1 METSER
7 ASEGVK
13 NPNGKNTLPG
23 VPPPAPGS
31 SPSELPTAAER
42 EEITRPEHD
51 VPESRRRGEYP
62 TVPGGGN
69 NRMSGGRDAASAYVG
84 VRTVTPHLTA
94 VTSGSTV
101 SIRIEDKLANES
113 RRHATEPRLPRSVSV
128 APPPPLRDPEARTKG
143 VALLVAA
150 LALSV
155 GGLAALLLH
164 EPASEPVTW
173 DHGIDGHP
181 ASIEQAPGG
190 AAKVPDPAPVTTK
203 IVPRTRNDAKTGPSG
218 TLAAASATSGAPQLA
233 SPIASSPATPARQPT
248 SAASPRAPT
257 HPAPLSSA
265 ATAPKKTTP
274 RAPESAPEA
283 PQHENWLE

>member
-1 METSER
+1 MT
-7 ASEGVK
+7 

-31 SPSELPTAAER
+31 SPAELPTAAER

-69 NRMSGGRDAASAYVG
+69 NRMSGGRDVASAYVG

-143 VALLVAA
+143 VAFLVAA
-150 LALSV
+150 LALLV
-155 GGLAALLLH
+155 GGLAALLLR
-164 EPASEPVTW
+164 EPAGEPVTW

-190 AAKVPDPAPVTTK
+190 AAKELSPVPVTTK
-203 IVPRTRNDAKTGPSG
+203 IVPRARNDAPTGPSEP
-218 TLAAASATSGAPQLA
+218 LASATSGAPPPA
-233 SPIASSPATPARQPT
+233 SPVASSPAPPARQPT
-248 SAASPRAPT
+248 SASARAPT
-257 HPAPLSSA
+257 HPAPFPSA

-274 RAPESAPEA
+274 RAPEPAPAA